1 MDNKSII
8 NIINSIL
15 LASSSSHCC
24 GSRSSSDTCGD
35 GCDMNHG
42 HDDSGGT
49 AAVMLNEGNV
59 TITPITGGLTNALYK
74 VDYTM
79 QHHHL
84 SPKNDK
90 TDKTNSNNKTAT
102 TQSSL
107 LVRIFG
113 ADGIINRDIETH
125 TFAQLCN
132 TTGTTTTTT
141 TTTTNNNN
149 KLVHPKL
156 DILGRFANGRLE
168 TYIPNMRPAT
178 VQDLVGDVE
187 KSTTNA
193 HAAMKKT
200 KKKNDEEEDGQH
212 SPQLLLGLEVVRQM
226 ARLHHG
232 GVTTTATTSSSGF
245 ASYQQ
250 EQEQQHQPT
259 LWKVINSWIYDLDIH
274 IGNAK
279 ISNQQYYCQ
288 VLHNVVTDKEEE
300 ENNDGC
306 NMISY
311 YRNDLISYLYNE
323 VTWLQQYVETR
334 FCTTTTT
341 PPSVV
346 PFCHND
352 INPGNILLRNDD
364 DDDDD
369 DDDTTTS
376 SSTTTTTTTTNSSSP
391 PIVMEYNQ
399 QTVCI
404 IDYEYCDTNYAMYDM
419 ANYIC
424 EYAGGNDN
432 GIPNYN
438 LLPSME
444 VQMTLLHEYIRTR
457 NELTTT
463 THDGDMSCDDDNDDD
478 EVEQLLEQ
486 VQVFQMASC
495 LLWGV
500 WGILQYTTQII
511 DNDDATT
518 FTSFDENV
526 QSRLNGEIDVD
537 IFDYLRYGKKRLAR
551 YRYLKQKIM
560 MD

>member
-15 LASSSSHCC
+15 LASSSRCC
-24 GSRSSSDTCGD
+24 GRSSGDTCGD
-35 GCDMNHG
+35 WCDMNHG
-42 HDDSGGT
+42 DDDDSGGI

-74 VDYTM
+74 VDYTK
-79 QHHHL
+79 QHHHH
-84 SPKNDK
+84 SPNNNDK
-90 TDKTNSNNKTAT
+90 TDKTNSNNKTSVTAST

-113 ADGIINRDIETH
+113 ADGIINRDIETN

-141 TTTTNNNN
+141 TTTSN

-187 KSTTNA
+187 KSTTSA
-193 HAAMKKT
+193 HAAMKKK
-200 KKKNDEEEDGQH
+200 KKKNDEEEDGQQS

-232 GVTTTATTSSSGF
+232 GLTTTATTSSSGF
-245 ASYQQ
+245 TSYQ
-250 EQEQQHQPT
+250 QEQQHQPT

-279 ISNQQYYCQ
+279 ISNQQYCQ

-300 ENNDGC
+300 EENDDGC
-306 NMISY
+306 NMISSY
-311 YRNDLISYLYNE
+311 YRNDLKSYLYNE
-323 VTWLQQYVETR
+323 VTWLHQYVETR
-334 FCTTTTT
+334 FSTTTTT

-364 DDDDD
+364 DDDD
-369 DDDTTTS
+369 TTSS

-391 PIVMEYNQ
+391 PILMEYNQ

-444 VQMTLLHEYIRTR
+444 DQMTLLHEYIRTR

-463 THDGDMSCDDDNDDD
+463 TTTTHDGDMSCDDDNDD
-478 EVEQLLEQ
+478 EVVQLLEQ

-551 YRYLKQKIM
+551 YRYLKHKIM